1 MCARPAHRP
10 PVPSRRAGAGFTLI
24 ELLIV
29 IVIMAIIAAI
39 AAPNMADMIRVQRLR
54 TASFDIFAALN
65 LARSEA
71 IKRNVSVTI
80 TPNNGN
86 WAEGWVTK
94 DAHNAV
100 LQRQEAYS
108 SCATCAFA
116 GPASV
121 IYASSGRLTSA
132 AGQFSITAANL
143 GVDKHRCIK
152 IELSGRP
159 VSLQGACV

>member
-1 MCARPAHRP
+1 MGAPTFSRPGPAP
-10 PVPSRRAGAGFTLI
+10 RAERGFTLT

-29 IVIMAIIAAI
+29 VAIMGILAAI
-39 AAPNMADMIRVQRLR
+39 AAPNMADMIRAQRLR

-71 IKRNVSVTI
+71 IKRGASVTI

-86 WAEGWVTK
+86 WADGWVTK
-94 DAHNAV
+94 DVHNTV

-108 SCATCAFA
+108 SCSTCTLS
-116 GPASV
+116 GPANV
-121 IYASSGRLTSA
+121 VYAASGRVTSA
-132 AGQFSITAANL
+132 SGVFSITATDL
-143 GVDKHRCIK
+143 SSDKYRCIR

-159 VSLQGACV
+159 VTLQGVCA